1 MSGAEI
7 RRRGKAVNDMND
19 ANARGDAAREALAHV
34 AAEARVCTRCDL
46 HIGAKHAAPGAG
58 AATAEVMLIG
68 EAPSAYD
75 DRSGRPFSGPSGAFL
90 DELLAVAGLSRA
102 EVYLTNV
109 VKHHPQESR
118 ELRPDEVAACS
129 GYLARE
135 IAAVNPLVLVPLGR
149 AALAWFLPNA
159 RITSQHGQARQHH
172 GRILLAMYNPAAGLH
187 REELHDVIVADFT
200 RALPAAIAEARRLR
214 AEGKLTPP
222 DNARDEGPGPQQ
234 MSLF

>member
-1 MSGAEI
+1 MASS
-7 RRRGKAVNDMND
+7 DT
-19 ANARGDAAREALAHV
+19 GDGETAQDALARV
-34 AAEARVCTRCDL
+34 AAETRVCTRCDL
-46 HIGAKHAAPGAG
+46 HIGARNSAPGAG
-58 AATAEVMLIG
+58 AAAAEVMLIG

-75 DRSGRPFSGPSGAFL
+75 DRSGRPFSGPSGVFL
-90 DELLAVAGLSRA
+90 DELLAAAGMSRA
-102 EVYLTNV
+102 QVYLTNM

-135 IAAVNPLVLVPLGR
+135 IAAVNPSVIVTLGR
-149 AALAWFLPNA
+149 AALAWFLPKA
-159 RITSQHGQARQHH
+159 RISSLHGQARQHH

-200 RALPAAIAEARRLR
+200 RALPAALAEARRLM
-214 AEGKLTPP
+214 AEGKLTPSDTP
-222 DNARDEGPGPQQ
+222 RDDGPAPQQ

>member
-1 MSGAEI
+1 MAMDETS
-7 RRRGKAVNDMND
+7 D
-19 ANARGDAAREALAHV
+19 ATREAARATLAQV
-34 AAEARVCTRCDL
+34 AAEERGCTRCDL
-46 HIGAKHAAPGAG
+46 HIGARNAVPGVG

-75 DRSGRPFSGPSGAFL
+75 DRSARPFSGPSGDFL
-90 DELLAVAGLSRA
+90 DELLAAAGLSRA
-102 EVYLTNV
+102 QVYLTNV

-118 ELRPDEVAACS
+118 ELRPDEVNACS

-135 IAAVNPLVLVPLGR
+135 VAAVNPLVLVPLGR
-149 AALAWFLPNA
+149 AALAWFLPRA
-159 RITSQHGQARQHH
+159 RITSMHGQARPHR

-200 RALPAAIAEARRLR
+200 RALPAALAEARRLK
-214 AEGKLTPP
+214 AEGKLTLPV
-222 DNARDEGPGPQQ
+222 DARDEGPGPQQ